1 MQDGGSQI
9 LDNIIANIQFTSTG
23 DIQQTITAPAKVL
36 FITFR
41 RQPSTCPQ
49 QSGSSI
55 HTALAFPWGFQQI
68 TSGDT
73 PKSEGW
79 DNVVVQSWWT
89 TAEFITEYLKCCCVI
104 PPKSDSI
111 ILYWTFYKS
120 GKQGERNILSLTV
133 LPFLFQK
140 GATQRPIPRH
150 PWNGFGESLEP
161 QHRHCGTWRFC
172 QMPLWSRFAKI
183 CYEYLKMWLN
193 IESKLFG
200 HKCEPR
206 HCSISVIHL

>member
-73 PKSEGW
+73 PKSEG
-79 DNVVVQSWWT
+79 T
-89 TAEFITEYLKCCCVI
+89 TAGFITEYLKCCCVI

-120 GKQGERNILSLTV
+120 GKQGERNTFLDSFTISFSERSNSKTNSRPSLEWLRRELGAATSPLRHFEVLSN
-133 LPFLFQK
+133 
-140 GATQRPIPRH
+140 A
-150 PWNGFGESLEP
+150 SLEP
-161 QHRHCGTWRFC
+161 VGQNLLLRVSQNVAEHRKQTIW
-172 QMPLWSRFAKI
+172 A
-183 CYEYLKMWLN
+183 
-193 IESKLFG
+193 
-200 HKCEPR
+200 
-206 HCSISVIHL
+206 